1 MQYLADFFCLFGDKI
16 CSRKVATNLWNLIA
30 PALGNN
36 VLFEVSWTESL
47 PVWLDRLT
55 IQQLYLLA
63 ETQQCCQHINR
74 ANLTSWKYKGSVG
87 TRLADESRMGC
98 TLHCWGCLGV
108 CTEEEV
114 GKGRKLPLLIS
125 ALQLCSSRELMD
137 TGHGCP
143 RVEELG
149 EEVQE
154 WGHGHQHRQ
163 ETVQMPHPL
172 PLTWLEWNNFK

>member
-36 VLFEVSWTESL
+36 VLLEISWTESL
-47 PVWLDRLT
+47 PVWLDRMA

-125 ALQLCSSRELMD
+125 ALHSAAPGNSWTLGMDAQGWKSLGKKYKSGDMGTNTDRRQSRCLI
-137 TGHGCP
+137 
-143 RVEELG
+143 LF
-149 EEVQE
+149 
-154 WGHGHQHRQ
+154 
-163 ETVQMPHPL
+163 L
-172 PLTWLEWNNFK
+172 